1 MAVFTTEEVITILK
15 NQVCF
20 DALDDDKS
28 LAERREI
35 YPKVSGSCEHHGGKC
50 TDLLYKVREL
60 EHTLKQA

>member
-1 MAVFTTEEVITILK
+1 MAVFTTEEVIALIK

-20 DALDDDKS
+20 DALADDNS

-60 EHTLKQA
+60 ELALKQA

>member
-1 MAVFTTEEVITILK
+1 MTVFTTEEVIALIK

-35 YPKVSGSCEHHGGKC
+35 YPTVSGRCEHHGGKC
-50 TDLLYKVREL
+50 TDLLYKVRDLEL
-60 EHTLKQA
+60 TLK